1 MDFPESAHTIGSR
14 GILISLGPFLSAFLK
29 LPFLYKYQ
37 LNFQNKKGGNQMSA
51 KIRKWRY
58 LFLVMVSFS
67 GVAFITQVP
76 SYPSKSI
83 EIFSTPAWAADSPN
97 TGQKISKS
105 GIPYRPD
112 NAQAGPEDLVNAIR
126 ARRGGKLMN
135 LDRML
140 LHSPAFAR
148 AWNTMFAAI
157 RGQLSLSPKLRE
169 LAIMAIGA
177 INKAEYEWVAH
188 APEFLSAGGT
198 KAQMEALKDVS
209 TAINDTKLFD
219 ESERATLALTYEM
232 TRNITVANATMAR
245 VRSILPDQQ
254 VVELVGT
261 IAGYN
266 MVSRFLIATGIDLEE

>member
-1 MDFPESAHTIGSR
+1 MPPRKMNITICR
-14 GILISLGPFLSAFLK
+14 RTVILLIPLWLIGLAFL
-29 LPFLYKYQ
+29 
-37 LNFQNKKGGNQMSA
+37 
-51 KIRKWRY
+51 
-58 LFLVMVSFS
+58 V
-67 GVAFITQVP
+67 
-76 SYPSKSI
+76 
-83 EIFSTPAWAADSPN
+83 TPARTADTADS
-97 TGQKISKS
+97 GQKISKS

-126 ARRGGKLMN
+126 ARRPGGKLLN

-148 AWNTMFAAI
+148 GWNTTFAAI
-157 RGQLSLSPKLRE
+157 RGQLALSPKLRE
-169 LAIMAIGA
+169 LAIMAIGVL
-177 INKAEYEWVAH
+177 NKAHYEWVQH
-188 APEFLSAGGT
+188 ETEFLAAGGT

-209 TAINDTKLFD
+209 SAVKNAKLFD

-232 TRNITVANATMAR
+232 TRNITVKKSTMVR

-266 MVSRFLIATGIDLEE
+266 MVSRFLVATGIEVEE

>member
-1 MDFPESAHTIGSR
+1 MPPRKMNITICR
-14 GILISLGPFLSAFLK
+14 RTVILLIPLWLIGLAFL
-29 LPFLYKYQ
+29 
-37 LNFQNKKGGNQMSA
+37 
-51 KIRKWRY
+51 
-58 LFLVMVSFS
+58 V
-67 GVAFITQVP
+67 
-76 SYPSKSI
+76 
-83 EIFSTPAWAADSPN
+83 TPARTADTADS
-97 TGQKISKS
+97 GQKISKS

-126 ARRGGKLMN
+126 ARRPGGKLLN

-148 AWNTMFAAI
+148 GWNTMFAAI
-157 RGQLSLSPKLRE
+157 RGQLALSPKLRE
-169 LAIMAIGA
+169 LAIMAIGVL
-177 INKAEYEWVAH
+177 NKAHYEWVQH
-188 APEFLSAGGT
+188 ETEFLAAGGT

-209 TAINDTKLFD
+209 SAVKNAKLFD

-232 TRNITVANATMAR
+232 TRNITVKKSTMVR

-266 MVSRFLIATGIDLEE
+266 MVSRFLVATGIEVEE